1 MTGVWD
7 RPVERATRLL
17 LGLVLFGLALATLVQ
32 ADLGLDPWNVFTQGL
47 ARQIGLSLGQT
58 TVIVS
63 VLLLLLWIPLGE
75 RPGVGTIANALIVGP
90 VVDAGLAIIPAPDQL
105 AGQVAYM
112 VAAIV
117 GTAIATGLYVGA
129 GWGPGPRDGL
139 MTGLAA
145 RGVPIAFA
153 RAGHRDHGADRR
165 LVPRG
170 HRRRGHRG
178 VRVDDRP
185 AREGG
190 APPARGAA
198 GGARAAIASSSAY
211 VARWLWLIATGVV
224 LL

>member
-1 MTGVWD
+1 MGRGPYSSAAMTGAWD

-17 LGLVLFGLALATLVQ
+17 LGLVLFGLALATLVK

-63 VLLLLLWIPLGE
+63 VLLLVLWIPLGE
-75 RPGVGTIANALIVGP
+75 RPGLGTIANALIVGP
-90 VVDAGLAIIPAPDQL
+90 VVDLGLEIIPAPGQL
-105 AGQVAYM
+105 TGQIAYM

-139 MTGLAA
+139 MTGLGA

-153 RAGHRDHGADRR
+153 RAGIEITVLVVGWFLGGTVGVATVLFATTIGPLVKVALHRLA
-165 LVPRG
+165 V
-170 HRRRGHRG
+170 
-178 VRVDDRP
+178 RP
-185 AREGG
+185 AVPG
-190 APPARGAA
+190 
-198 GGARAAIASSSAY
+198 
-211 VARWLWLIATGVV
+211 
-224 LL
+224 

>member
-1 MTGVWD
+1 MTGAWD

-17 LGLVLFGLALATLVQ
+17 LGLVLFGLSLATLVK

-63 VLLLLLWIPLGE
+63 VLLLGLWIPLGE
-75 RPGVGTIANALIVGP
+75 RPGLGTIANALIVGP
-90 VVDAGLAIIPAPDQL
+90 VVDLGLEVIPAPDQL
-105 AGQVAYM
+105 GGQVAYM

-145 RGVPIAFA
+145 RGVPIALA
-153 RAGHRDHGADRR
+153 RAGVEITVLIVGWFLGGSVGVATVLFALTIGPLVKIALHRLAVRPVSA
-165 LVPRG
+165 VP
-170 HRRRGHRG
+170 
-178 VRVDDRP
+178 
-185 AREGG
+185 
-190 APPARGAA
+190 
-198 GGARAAIASSSAY
+198 
-211 VARWLWLIATGVV
+211 
-224 LL
+224 